1 MYVYK
6 IFIYIIMTNYDPWNN
21 NNINILNISLNRNTT
36 FFILGP
42 INKYNLRYELEIVI
56 KKQLNK
62 FI

>member
-1 MYVYK
+1 
-6 IFIYIIMTNYDPWNN
+6 MTNYDPWNN